1 LDISKYEFE
10 TKITKY
16 LGYIIKVGRGIRM
29 DPNKMKAIKE
39 WQPPKTLKGV
49 RSFLGFTNYY
59 RCFIKQYTN
68 IAKPLVDL
76 TKKDTLFAWGSI

>member
-1 LDISKYEFE
+1 
-10 TKITKY
+10 
-16 LGYIIKVGRGIRM
+16 M

-49 RSFLGFTNYY
+49 RSFLGFPNYY
-59 RCFIKQYTN
+59 RCFIKQYTD

-76 TKKDTLFAWGSI
+76 TKKDTPFVWGST